1 MPSGVSISM
10 RVSSG
15 VGSAAFL
22 GEAGRDDIVGR
33 TRLKT
38 KTDASYRSGAK
49 QPTIQ
54 YAGRKKTFP
63 GAPDTTRLANDT
75 CHALHFAGLLFRISP

>member
-22 GEAGRDDIVGR
+22 GEAGGDDIVGR

-54 YAGRKKTFP
+54 DAGCKKTFP
-63 GAPDTTRLANDT
+63 GTPDITRLGNDT

>member
-10 RVSSG
+10 RVSNG

-22 GEAGRDDIVGR
+22 GKAGRGYMVGR
-33 TRLKT
+33 ARLKT
-38 KTDASYRSGAK
+38 KTDASYRSRAK

-54 YAGRKKTFP
+54 YAGCKKTFP
-63 GAPDTTRLANDT
+63 GTPDITRLANGA
-75 CHALHFAGLLFRISP
+75 CHGLHFAGLLFRISP